1 MDSIVNKPLGRS
13 QALDMAALIDDH
25 KGEGTVILDV
35 TGECSF
41 ADYFIITTAM
51 SSRHAASLI
60 GFVREFVDRI
70 AAPVLNRRQAADQS
84 GWALLDCGNI
94 IVHVMEREARS
105 FYELEKLWFRAK
117 PLSYRSARENPEAS
131 LRG

>member
-1 MDSIVNKPLGRS
+1 MDNTANRPNGRDR
-13 QALDMAALIDDH
+13 ALAMAALIDDH
-25 KGEGTVILDV
+25 KGEGTVVLDV

-41 ADYFIITTAM
+41 ADYFIITTAA

-60 GFVREFVDRI
+60 GFVCEFLAERS
-70 AAPVLNRRQAADQS
+70 APVLNKGRTGDQS

-94 IVHVMEREARS
+94 IVHVMDRQARE

-117 PLSYRSARENPEAS
+117 PLAYSSKS
-131 LRG
+131 S